1 MDIRINGEKADIIIE
16 TEKTVG
22 DILAGLDNWLSCGT
36 SPENKNL
43 RLSGLR
49 IDGREIDAL
58 SLEDSLGSDLAA
70 IQSLDITVSN
80 LHDLVYTALR
90 DTQKTVEEWARL
102 DFQDRRDCAENWK
115 TRPAAAL
122 LLEQYPELFAMTVQ
136 TLSGGEPGGQV
147 MAALID
153 ERMRELE
160 NPEAE
165 LAGMEQFI
173 AGISGRLENLP
184 LDIQTGKDRQASET
198 VRLFTGIT
206 EKIFR
211 IFNIFK
217 ARGFPLGDIMVVSPG
232 ASGENASVGEAEIP
246 VTAFLSEF
254 NAALQEM
261 LSAYEQKDAVLVGDL
276 AEYEMA
282 PRLRAFYAAI
292 KNPAEKAAV

>member
-80 LHDLVYTALR
+80 LHDLIHTALR
-90 DTQKTVEEWARL
+90 DTQKTIEEWARL
-102 DFQDRRDCAENWK
+102 DFQDRRGCAENWK
-115 TRPAAAL
+115 TGPAAAL

-136 TLSGGEPGGQV
+136 TLSGGQPGGQIL
-147 MAALID
+147 AALID

-165 LAGMEQFI
+165 LAGMEQLI
-173 AGISGRLENLP
+173 VGISGRLENLP

-198 VRLFTGIT
+198 VQLFTGVT

-217 ARGFPLGDIMVVSPG
+217 AEGLPLGGINVISSNIP
-232 ASGENASVGEAEIP
+232 GENASADETEIP
-246 VTAFLSEF
+246 VADFLSEF
-254 NAALQEM
+254 NASLQEM
-261 LSAYEQKDAVLVGDL
+261 LAAYEQKDAVLVGDL